1 MAGIVNV
8 IIIIVISIITIIII
22 IINSSSSSS
31 MSIVKIRLFCQL
43 EKLSSRLSDGFLPD
57 VFVYGCHVERR
68 DRGRSEQGQDSLLN
82 AM

>member
-22 IINSSSSSS
+22 IIINSSSS
-31 MSIVKIRLFCQL
+31 MSIVNIRLSCQL
-43 EKLSSRLSDGFLPD
+43 EKSSSRLSDGFLPD